1 MTARERV
8 ARAGSIK
15 RLGGHGGTKLTLAL
29 LDQPGACGAWVITKV
44 FTPYGWSN
52 SASDSLT
59 TAMSMRGHRWQKSG
73 LTGEGVEY
81 RRHAAASGVL
91 EQRPRFIEGEIAL
104 L

>member
-1 MTARERV
+1 MRQRQRIRRDAAQQGGGQHDGEERV

-29 LDQPGACGAWVITKV
+29 RTSRAPAARVITKV
-44 FTPYGWSN
+44 FTPYGWSS

-73 LTGEGVEY
+73 LTGEG
-81 RRHAAASGVL
+81 
-91 EQRPRFIEGEIAL
+91 
-104 L
+104 

>member
-1 MTARERV
+1 MRQRQRIRRDAAQQGGGQHDGEERV

-29 LDQPGACGAWVITKV
+29 TDQPGACGAQVITKV
-44 FTPYGWSN
+44 FTPYGWSS

-73 LTGEGVEY
+73 LTGEG
-81 RRHAAASGVL
+81 
-91 EQRPRFIEGEIAL
+91 
-104 L
+104 